1 MSVFKTTDETE
12 LIVSC
17 NCGCENGIHLR
28 IDKDDEKWYTIM
40 TYTNG
45 NFYRDQTNVFHTFK
59 NKLKKIWAI
68 IRNKDYYYSDVI
80 MSKDEYQEFKAYLN
94 KF

>member
-80 MSKDEYQEFKAYLN
+80 MSKEEYQEFKTYLN

>member
-1 MSVFKTTDETE
+1 MAVFKTTDETE

-59 NKLKKIWAI
+59 NKLKK
-68 IRNKDYYYSDVI
+68 NLGNYS
-80 MSKDEYQEFKAYLN
+80 K
-94 KF
+94 

>member
-1 MSVFKTTDETE
+1 MAVFKTTDETE

-80 MSKDEYQEFKAYLN
+80 MSKEEYQELKAYLN

>member
-80 MSKDEYQEFKAYLN
+80 MSKEEYQEFKAYLN

>member
-1 MSVFKTTDETE
+1 MW
-12 LIVSC
+12 LQ
-17 NCGCENGIHLR
+17 NGIHLR

-80 MSKDEYQEFKAYLN
+80 MSKEEYQEFKAYLN

>member
-1 MSVFKTTDETE
+1 MAIFKTTDETE

-45 NFYRDQTNVFHTFK
+45 NFYRDQTNVFYTFK

-80 MSKDEYQEFKAYLN
+80 MSKEEYQEFKSYLN

>member
-28 IDKDDEKWYTIM
+28 IDKDDDKWYTIM

-59 NKLKKIWAI
+59 NKLKK
-68 IRNKDYYYSDVI
+68 NLGNYS
-80 MSKDEYQEFKAYLN
+80 K
-94 KF
+94 